1 MCLAA
6 SKAASA
12 FLRGF
17 RDFVADRPVGAEGKW
32 GAVASTDMENKLNQS
47 QPVGEIMPFK
57 RKQHCRIS
65 RGRLEQTE
73 NYQFW
78 VLNSELNGTI

>member
-17 RDFVADRPVGAEGKW
+17 RDFVAARPVGAEGN
-32 GAVASTDMENKLNQS
+32 GGRDMEDKLNQS
-47 QPVGEIMPFK
+47 QPVGAIMP
-57 RKQHCRIS
+57 
-65 RGRLEQTE
+65 
-73 NYQFW
+73 
-78 VLNSELNGTI
+78 

>member
-32 GAVASTDMENKLNQS
+32 GAVASTDMENKLVNQS
-47 QPVGEIMPFK
+47 QPVGKIMPYSVSKIEEFP
-57 RKQHCRIS
+57 RAGLS
-65 RGRLEQTE
+65 RLRSI
-73 NYQFW
+73 
-78 VLNSELNGTI
+78 NSVSSILS

>member
-17 RDFVADRPVGAEGKW
+17 RDFVADRPVGAEGNG
-32 GAVASTDMENKLNQS
+32 GAVAPTDMENKLNQS
-47 QPVGEIMPFK
+47 QPVGKIMPYSVSKIEEFP
-57 RKQHCRIS
+57 RAGLS
-65 RGRLEQTE
+65 RLRSI
-73 NYQFW
+73 
-78 VLNSELNGTI
+78 NSGSSILS